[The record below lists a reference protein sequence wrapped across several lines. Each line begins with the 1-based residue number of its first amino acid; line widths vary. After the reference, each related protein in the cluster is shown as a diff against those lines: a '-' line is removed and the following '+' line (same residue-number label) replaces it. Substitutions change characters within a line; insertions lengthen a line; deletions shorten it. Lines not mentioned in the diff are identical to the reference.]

1 VVRVFAAA
9 SELGDGAAC
18 SAMVEQWSS
27 VAARGG
33 GEGNEIWT
41 GELVGQA
48 GGGFKQWPAVPGRPR
63 HVAYVVRWP
72 VTGGATRRLFSK
84 TG

>member
-1 VVRVFAAA
+1 MAVQR
-9 SELGDGAAC
+9 
-18 SAMVEQWSS
+18 SS

-63 HVAYVVRWP
+63 RVAYVVRRLA
-72 VTGGATRRLFSK
+72 TGGAMWRLFSE
-84 TG
+84 TGRHCSEFEISIQ